1 MKIKNN
7 TKKATF
13 IVFISSA
20 IYYGLC
26 FFAFIFLI
34 NNIIIEL
41 LTSGE
46 LDLSRKSLS
55 YLSIV
60 SLIIGIASGAR
71 IWIFTKTD
79 ERKARKSPPSDP
91 DA

>member
-1 MKIKNN
+1 MKIKNSK
-7 TKKATF
+7 KKATF
-13 IVFISSA
+13 RIFISST

-26 FFAFIFLI
+26 FFVFIFLI
-34 NNIIIEL
+34 NNVLIEL
-41 LTSGE
+41 VTSGSI
-46 LDLSRKSLS
+46 DLSRKSLS

-71 IWIFTKTD
+71 IWLFAKID

-91 DA
+91 E